1 MHILCL
7 FLTVTIP
14 YNIAPLYDGWKVDE
28 WHQFLEAHKG
38 EDVEFNVG
46 GNIIT
51 NHVSEYPIDEYLTYR
66 LIPPSYTGFNE
77 IGIYQ
82 RNLTNFDEVPLYRNS
97 QSKLKQCVNCHT
109 YNAADPDEYLFHVRA
124 YEGGTVIMSKK
135 YGARKVDLKRAGFIG
150 AGVYPAWHPSGDYIA
165 FSQNETR
172 QLFYREH
179 PDKIEVIDL
188 QSDLVLYS
196 LADDKLIPIEQEKTI
211 FETFPTWSPDGTK
224 LYSCRARTDFA
235 ALGTNEVARAED
247 VKNATTNLFYD
258 LVVRDFSVGGLPG
271 GQTLPLGPEVGGD
284 PRAPRLSEPRMLVDG
299 RVSHRSVTLPRVS
312 PDGRWLIMTVGP
324 WGQFHI
330 WHHDSDLWEIDLKEN
345 TLRPLSEINSN
356 NVESYHTF
364 SSNGR
369 WMVFS
374 SRRDDGAFTRPYFAA
389 FDPETGKFDAPF
401 ILPPRFKGDHE
412 ERFFSYNVPEFST
425 GPVKMS
431 NAETR
436 MLIKNW
442 LDPQLRSWHFIPHVG
457 SYILSY
463 LFLIAAALCWRW
475 RYRKYLTAAGLV
487 FMASGLIFGSLWG
500 HVAWGTYWRWDPKET
515 LALITF
521 LTFISSVIIEGVS
534 LTGKR
539 VFLPATKRS
548 AGLILHILGLLLIT
562 ITAYL

>member
-14 YNIAPLYDGWKVDE
+14 YNIAPLYDGWDVDD
-28 WHQFLEAHKG
+28 WHKYLEAHKG
-38 EDVEFNVG
+38 EDVVFTVGDNVV
-46 GNIIT
+46 T

-97 QSKLKQCVNCHT
+97 QSALKQCVNCHT

-224 LYSCRARTDFA
+224 LYSCRANTGFA

-258 LVVRDFSVGGLPG
+258 LVVRDFSDGAVQESGHSC
-271 GQTLPLGPEVGGD
+271 
-284 PRAPRLSEPRMLVDG
+284 PRLSEARTLVDG
-299 RVSHRSVTLPRVS
+299 RTSHRSVTLPRVS
-312 PDGRWLIMTVGP
+312 PDGRWLVMTVGP

-345 TLRPLSEINSN
+345 TLRPLTEINSA

-389 FDPETGKFDAPF
+389 FDPETGKFAAPF

-412 ERFFSYNVPEFST
+412 ERFYSYNVPEFST

-442 LDPQLRSWHFIPHVG
+442 LDPKLRSWHFIPHVG

-463 LFLIAAALCWRW
+463 LFLIAAAVLWKWRH
-475 RYRKYLTAAGLV
+475 RKVLTAAGLV

-515 LALITF
+515 LALVTF
-521 LTFISSVIIEGVS
+521 LTF
-534 LTGKR
+534 L
-539 VFLPATKRS
+539 AS
-548 AGLILHILGLLLIT
+548 AAINKYYLHLLGLLLVT